1 MKEFKIQ
8 MNEIMPEIK
17 DKTCQIEQS
26 IRESAY
32 LTDNNLS
39 LNRTIREIN
48 IQVSVLFLFLF
59 YAKYL

>member
-17 DKTCQIEQS
+17 DKTWQMEQS
-26 IRESAY
+26 IRERAN
-32 LTDNNLS
+32 LTDISLS

-48 IQVSVLFLFLF
+48 IQVSVLFF
-59 YAKYL
+59 